1 MTPERSSDLGG
12 DSHSSADA
20 LDSPGDEESEI
31 WLLGVELALTTPEVF
46 VIQVEQDLGGHE
58 LALLDFDP
66 ALAARLRRIG
76 AQIAI
81 RPRPGIRSGLAISG
95 SSAQG
100 LVNPYPC
107 DFDFF
112 ERIHISAPDR
122 TAAVAVLAEVVRANA
137 LDVAAN
143 PAFSPEEVRLGRES
157 DGSFLSWTYD
167 ELLAGRLERGTSD
180 VSVSWS
186 DAAADPGMVKLD
198 WFYVDPDSG
207 KQAKVTKVVDATWSA
222 PGGVPES
229 LDGLIDAEFQQV
241 YLSAEGAR
249 LAAEVAARSA
259 TELEIGRYADF
270 MAEEVRK
277 FRHREPPDHLKA
289 AKRLYNLCR
298 ATGRFAEAL
307 WIRELLSSIASGDAA
322 VPGRVGIVVE
332 ARMADERQI
341 AVLLEAI
348 DRDAPGPTSNPLVT

>member
-1 MTPERSSDLGG
+1 MATQEQSSDRSGSS
-12 DSHSSADA
+12 DSSTDA
-20 LDSPGDEESEI
+20 LDSPADEESEI
-31 WLLGVELALTTPEVF
+31 WLLGVELALTTPEIF

-66 ALAARLRRIG
+66 RLAARFRSIG

-81 RPRPGIRSGLAISG
+81 RSQPETRSGLAISG

-100 LVNPYPC
+100 LVNPYPS

-122 TAAVAVLAEVVRANA
+122 TTAVAVLAEIVRANA
-137 LDVAAN
+137 LEVAAN
-143 PAFSPEEVRLGRES
+143 PAFSLEEVRLGRRP

-167 ELLAGRLERGTSD
+167 ELVAGRLDRGTHEG
-180 VSVSWS
+180 SVSWGE
-186 DAAADPGMVKLD
+186 AAADPGMVKLD
-198 WFYVDPDSG
+198 WHYVDPESS
-207 KQAKVTKVVDATWSA
+207 KKAKVTKVVDATWSA

-241 YLSAEGAR
+241 YLSAEGAQ
-249 LAAEVAARSA
+249 LAAEVSGASA
-259 TELEIGRYADF
+259 TEGEIRRYAEF

-307 WIRELLSSIASGDAA
+307 WIRELLSSIVNSDAE
-322 VPGRVGIVVE
+322 PSRVGVDFE
-332 ARMADERQI
+332 ARMARERQI
-341 AVLLEAI
+341 AVLLDAI
-348 DRDAPGPTSNPLVT
+348 DRDALGPTSSPLVT